1 MSIFAIVGLGFLV
14 FAKPAEGPS
23 SSLLQIILQAPLA
36 LFTFLGNAAWPVS
49 DTYKIYINAAFGLL
63 AFSLSSFCLWKN
75 VRQKNAWEM
84 PAILWL
90 QILATG
96 VMICVGRSQGNTIAT
111 LVLSERFF
119 TYGSF
124 ALISTYLFLIPIFD
138 QFALKNRSIL
148 AIAFLYFIG
157 SYYFYETK
165 QGQLNIRLKTDVTN
179 AFYTSS
185 STSYPIPSH
194 QLQALLKAPYFH
206 VNRTELLLKRPQNT
220 ANVTPLNAF
229 QEASPNGRIS
239 LKINDIP
246 EKESRSDQ
254 RWLSIQSATNPDSS
268 IVCSFV
274 ADKANKQKVVQLN
287 SLQLTNLKKKHFWL
301 YTQKRTGLVS
311 VQYLGSL

>member
-1 MSIFAIVGLGFLV
+1 M
-14 FAKPAEGPS
+14 P
-23 SSLLQIILQAPLA
+23 IL
-36 LFTFLGNAAWPVS
+36 
-49 DTYKIYINAAFGLL
+49 
-63 AFSLSSFCLWKN
+63 
-75 VRQKNAWEM
+75 
-84 PAILWL
+84 LWL

-96 VMICVGRSQGNTIAT
+96 AMICIGRSQGNSIAT

-124 ALISTYLFLIPIFD
+124 ALISTYLLLIPHLHTNRYV
-138 QFALKNRSIL
+138 FAFSFI
-148 AIAFLYFIG
+148 YFIG
-157 SYYFYETK
+157 SSYFFNDR

-194 QLQALLKAPYFH
+194 QLQALLKAPYFNI
-206 VNRTELLLKRPQNT
+206 NRTELLPKHPQNT

-229 QEASPNGRIS
+229 QEASPNGRMS

-287 SLQLTNLKKKHFWL
+287 SLQLANLKQKHFWL
-301 YTQKRTGLVS
+301 YTQKTNGLVS